1 MQGVD
6 LSEVQTGTLSWSP
19 LLPVSPEMAMLQSAD
34 RPACCTGTVLCL
46 RMAERTRRQPS
57 PLSTREQRSSAQ
69 GKGGR
74 GGWVGRMEG
83 YEGREDVR
91 RECCPNST

>member
-1 MQGVD
+1 
-6 LSEVQTGTLSWSP
+6 
-19 LLPVSPEMAMLQSAD
+19 MLQSDD

-69 GKGGR
+69 GKGGV
-74 GGWVGRMEG
+74 GGEDGRI
-83 YEGREDVR
+83 
-91 RECCPNST
+91 